1 MSTLGIIGILAAMAL
16 LIIFVY
22 KGMTNVYVAFI
33 CAALVCITN
42 DLPVLDSLLN
52 TYLGTVGGWMK
63 TGFVFAVIGSVF
75 GTIYDK
81 TGAADS
87 LGSFLLSRLSGR
99 KEIDVEKDRAAQ
111 KRLIFL
117 GVLCVMVVELLL
129 TWTGIS
135 GIIVVVASIP
145 LVKSIA
151 KTARIPK
158 CYLPGLVMAGSSAA
172 MAGPGSP
179 CIGNIMANI
188 ILGTPATA
196 ALIPGLIGSAF
207 IFFAALFYLYFVI
220 CRGIERGVA
229 YEEMDTS
236 TSAEK
241 KAHQNFIFT
250 LLPLI
255 FVFVTYSIL
264 QLELVICMFGA
275 IILAILL
282 FCVMDKSKSFNYA
295 TTVNIL
301 NDGIKTGA
309 YVYFTVAALMG
320 FASVVQSTASFNAVI
335 KYVSSIPGDPLIV
348 ATLSVIIFTLLTA
361 SPVAALQLGL
371 PPFIPAIESGTLSAE
386 ALHRCAVVAT
396 TTFESMPYCGAAIIA
411 VSSFGVT
418 FKDSYKHCFVVS
430 VLITLLATIL
440 EMFILV
446 AFPGLA

>member
-16 LIIFVY
+16 LIFFVY

-42 DLPVLDSLLN
+42 GLPVLDSLLN

-63 TGFVFAVIGSVF
+63 TGFIFAVIGSVF

-87 LGSFLLSRLSGR
+87 LGSFLLSRLAG
-99 KEIDVEKDRAAQ
+99 EKGADASDFSNQ
-111 KRLIFL
+111 KRLIFM

-145 LVKSIA
+145 LVRSIA
-151 KTARIPK
+151 KTARIPRR
-158 CYLPGLVMAGSSAA
+158 YLPGLVMAGSSAA
-172 MAGPGSP
+172 MAGPGAP
-179 CIGNIMANI
+179 CIGNIMANS

-207 IFFAALFYLYFVI
+207 IFFAALFYMYFVI
-220 CRGIERGVA
+220 CRGIERGIIYDEIDIGAV
-229 YEEMDTS
+229 S
-236 TSAEK
+236 EK

-264 QLELVICMFGA
+264 QLQLIICMFGA
-275 IILAILL
+275 IILAIIL
-282 FCVMDKSKSFNYA
+282 FCVMDKNKSFNYA

-320 FASVVQSTASFNAVI
+320 FASVVQSTTSFNAVI
-335 KYVSSIPGDPLIV
+335 QYVSSIPGDPLII
-348 ATLSVIIFTLLTA
+348 ATLSVVIFTLLTA

-371 PPFIPAIESGTLSAE
+371 PPFMSAIESGARSAE

-430 VLITLLATIL
+430 VLITLIATIL
-440 EMFILV
+440 EMLILV